1 MPVKEATVNYPF
13 NESGVIRIGMN
24 MEPRQGRKEE
34 MSAEI
39 AMVGETAHEDAR
51 ATDAQSVTDWIEQ
64 IRSFCE
70 QEKSSTIELAK
81 IVLAAKRKL
90 HYGQWSQLWKCGRL
104 PFSKRKAEMLM
115 VIGRNLGS
123 LDAQNSA
130 HLPSAWN
137 TLYYLA
143 RLERAILENLILDGI
158 VHPGLTLKKAKEVLA
173 KSRGAQES
181 KARKPN
187 LQGRFEKFRDFI
199 QANSDSWSSKDQE
212 WLRDELLQLAD
223 QFQSSL

>member
-1 MPVKEATVNYPF
+1 
-13 NESGVIRIGMN
+13 
-24 MEPRQGRKEE
+24 

-39 AMVGETAHEDAR
+39 AMVGETAREDAR
-51 ATDAQSVTDWIEQ
+51 ATDAQSVTDWIEK

-81 IVLAAKRKL
+81 VVLTAKRKL

-104 PFSKRKAEMLM
+104 PFSKRKAEMLV
-115 VIGRNLGS
+115 VIGRTFGS

-143 RLERAILENLILDGI
+143 LLECATLENLILDGI
-158 VHPGLTLKKAKEVLA
+158 VHSGLRLKEAKELWA
-173 KSRGAQES
+173 KFRGAQKS

-187 LQGRFEKFRDFI
+187 LRGRFKKFRDFI
-199 QANSDSWSSKDQE
+199 QANSDSWSSQE
-212 WLRDELLQLAD
+212 QAWLRDELLQLAD
-223 QFQSSL
+223 QF